1 MAQKEKLKYVE
12 DSIDRDAQIHFENH
26 CGCSA
31 GSLAMTDLLNKEF
44 GDHPLKDYILSN
56 INISTASAFCQGV
69 FYGWKHPEKV
79 DVENLPQ
86 EIKDLNYL
94 FAFSFHDNDFGSY
107 FEEGANNFC
116 SELNKLFN
124 NLSDSNKNECEY
136 SINSLTDEINDFI
149 SLDNLI
155 KYIARGVYTYSLNNK
170 DINIPIENIFKKCKD
185 IIESFSVEK
194 KESYIFGSIKDVSE
208 KVIKDAAEY
217 QMEPKPN
224 ELKDLWLNGEYLF
237 VKIENGFANAWV
249 Q

>member
-1 MAQKEKLKYVE
+1 MAQENKIGYVE

-26 CGCSA
+26 CSV
-31 GSLAMTDLLNKEF
+31 GSLVIADLLNKEL

-56 INISTASAFCQGV
+56 ISISTASAFCQGV
-69 FYGWKHPEKV
+69 FYGWKHPQKV

-94 FAFSFHDNDFGSY
+94 FAFNFYDNDFGCH
-107 FEEGANNFC
+107 FEKGANNFC
-116 SELNKLFN
+116 SNLNKLFIRIG
-124 NLSDSNKNECEY
+124 DSNRDKCEY
-136 SINSLTDEINDFI
+136 LINELKNKIKSFI

-155 KYIARGVYTYSLNNK
+155 KYIARGVYLFRLEERERDNISIEDILKESK
-170 DINIPIENIFKKCKD
+170 DTVER
-185 IIESFSVEK
+185 FSVEK
-194 KESYIFGSIKDVSE
+194 KESYIFGDIKTVSE
-208 KVIKDAAEY
+208 KVIKDNDEF

-224 ELKDLWLNGEYLF
+224 ELRNLWLNGEYLF